1 MRIGGI
7 ANFDLMSSYN
17 RIDYL
22 NKQAEVNQSAVN
34 ETKNADNKVDEKVA
48 PVEAVSGATP
58 LKVNLNLDSIRKNA
72 SLEDISLD
80 FMRREPFSL
89 EEVDGDNQD
98 SVMSKAVSQ
107 MEKDES
113 LKQYQVFVGES
124 NVVFNDEDGI
134 VIRK

>member
-7 ANFDLMSSYN
+7 TGFDLMSSYN
-17 RIDYL
+17 RIDSL
-22 NKQAEVNQSAVN
+22 TRQTEVNQSKVRN
-34 ETKNADNKVDEKVA
+34 SDNSSDKIDEKVA
-48 PVEAVSGATP
+48 PVEAASEVTP

-80 FMRREPFSL
+80 FMKREPFSI
-89 EEVDGDNQD
+89 EKIKDAGQE
-98 SVMSKAVSQ
+98 SEISKAVSQ

-113 LKQYQVFVGES
+113 LKQYQVFVGDS

-134 VIRK
+134 VIKK

>member
-7 ANFDLMSSYN
+7 TGFDLMSSYN
-17 RIDYL
+17 RIDSL
-22 NKQAEVNQSAVN
+22 TRQTEVNQSQVRN
-34 ETKNADNKVDEKVA
+34 SDNSSDKIDEKVA
-48 PVEAVSGATP
+48 PVEAASEVTP

-80 FMRREPFSL
+80 FMKREPFSI
-89 EEVDGDNQD
+89 EKIKDAGQE
-98 SVMSKAVSQ
+98 SEISKAVSQ

-113 LKQYQVFVGES
+113 LKQYQVFVGDS

-134 VIRK
+134 VIKK

>member
-7 ANFDLMSSYN
+7 GNFDLMSSYN
-17 RIDYL
+17 RIDYF
-22 NKQAEVNQSAVN
+22 NKQAEINQSAVN
-34 ETKNADNKVDEKVA
+34 ETKDADNKVDEKIA
-48 PVEAVSGATP
+48 PVEAVSEATP

-80 FMRREPFSL
+80 FMKREPFSL
-89 EEVDGDNQD
+89 EEIDGDKQD

-107 MEKDES
+107 MEMDES
-113 LKQYQVFVGES
+113 LKQYQTFVGDS

-134 VIRK
+134 VIKK

>member
-34 ETKNADNKVDEKVA
+34 DTKNADNKVDEKVA
-48 PVEAVSGATP
+48 PVEAVTEAAP

-80 FMRREPFSL
+80 FMRREPFSI

-113 LKQYQVFVGES
+113 LKQYQVFVGDS